1 MIRSSGPSVAWSGV
15 GYQGC
20 HDSGSVAAAS
30 AAMIKFC
37 ALNSNDTSSPQDDD
51 DSPVVTR
58 EAQEEEAFGLYRKA
72 LGQLQQDN
80 HDEALSSFR
89 ELLALPFIIRCSAPP
104 QDDSE
109 GRNGGGA
116 ALPPALMLKY
126 VALKNL
132 GAIYVRRGDTR
143 DAVAAY
149 LDAVEID
156 STDVTLWY
164 KIGRLALGLY
174 LYPLARIA
182 FEEGLRCSAQH
193 WPCLSNLMTVLYVL
207 NDHLGCLQCAAR
219 ALRLDSGYVKALAFK
234 EAVFREN
241 PDLKTCQGNVF
252 KGCDPSVFSRTVSK
266 EDAEAVLAEA
276 RELREK
282 RRALYAPKKLPRLPL
297 RNKLDGMTWVAL
309 GQAMLELYEFIATA
323 AHDSDMS
330 LACKVDLLRSETDD
344 RPVVEAVDVKK
355 ESPTDSLQQ
364 GSGNSS
370 GDLVICINPPSD
382 TTSQAELC
390 EGQPQTESGK
400 PQSAQTT
407 DLGSLAEQLTVVT
420 QELATPDENNGAPT
434 MTFGGGRRGGK
445 RKRLSLEH
453 LDPSLKRRSARVR
466 NTLRKTQENVNYQ
479 ELLTQFLPSSLA
491 YEGKDDREDS
501 IPNFSDLN
509 SDHTYGMT
517 PSSSLQE
524 DVDKAVCNTERI
536 EKTESESVQKFINE
550 HKDKHNLMDLM
561 ENYLWELSSRED
573 LLWPAR
579 LCDIFVEVYKS
590 LRSHIE
596 RPSIFARAEEAENI
610 LRHAM
615 STLLY
620 CEFMMD
626 KIVVAK
632 AQAHPSVSV
641 SPRSP
646 GNQLGPEFPSAQ
658 FGCDLEFLAQMSVR
672 QGIFKEKWISF
683 VLRAFWAEARFLML
697 SGEMESAVQV
707 LENVLCRIDYESPAD
722 GQALKVLITNCKMN
736 GLISREVVQDQL
748 ESLQR
753 CQSLEEVHRLFE
765 LGRYKVVADLL
776 IQTFKK
782 PGSRG
787 RKLHAKANIPERH
800 AQLILLQE
808 SLWNLKDYSRCL
820 IWGEASLNEALNQ
833 YLAVT
838 TATLKCDWSNT
849 IVIVLSDIHRCIK
862 QDMGLLGCLE
872 NPKLTRMAHNVI
884 KLINVQMDVSESSNE
899 MAVPTV
905 LSWNILYY
913 ILKHEEDKI
922 QLLAARSENQSGAV
936 GFGKSNGNAGMNGAM
951 PSSLMLFFTAHE
963 HLGRRSWCTTSDG
976 ILLFLFVDVVTQ
988 ELAKRSAI
996 ANTFHED
1003 LNNGIEQCFYCLYG
1017 HPNRRGKVKHLQE
1030 HNAKQVSLTWERC
1043 KQVFDFF
1050 RPQYLPGFD
1059 SYKAS
1064 TVSSELEVL
1073 LKRITALVPSEEDP
1087 SNMESSISAYIEG
1100 SVDTFPT
1107 LTDTSNFSP
1116 VVLQLY
1122 YLLGDYYFKNK
1133 EFSKAIR
1140 YYMCDTCLNP
1150 NRLDSWAGLALSRS
1164 AQLEQRINSCEP
1176 KSESTIQK
1184 RAVSS
1189 LRCFKRALKIDESNS
1204 ALWIEYGSCVYMLQS
1219 NASRQ
1224 LKQSKQFGLSD
1235 EAVEALAKR
1244 KKELLETAKSCYE
1257 SANRCED
1264 GVGIDEMWLNHY
1276 LLGKITHKM
1285 GYSPGVYLDHLYQS
1299 LQHLYEMNA
1308 KYPRKILYHS
1318 PPPLS
1323 IESLE
1328 LYYKIHALSMKYLL
1342 KFEEAP
1348 APKEELR
1355 AIWKFI
1361 QKAGNSPFAKFQEK
1375 AGAMEYDSSSE
1386 EEDEES
1392 DEFVEEGKK
1401 EGKPST
1407 ADRQAKKRSLES
1419 DHDYFHAKK
1428 PHLEGSEGAKPAAD
1442 STTPADSSEVSVVRE
1457 ILDCI
1462 LTLVSEKLA
1471 AEERR
1476 RLSDSALESTSSVH
1490 QPTMS
1495 KGWDE
1500 QRTVRPTVLSECSGS
1515 EQPVVAEE
1523 CKSSGRKK
1531 NADSGEKKTTGQSPS
1546 GSPGPAKPLKQESSA
1561 QGDPFLRL
1569 DEAEMKQVLL
1579 KTCVH
1584 AMKECVSRFPQH
1596 FKSVYY
1602 LARFYCHSKRSCNLQ
1617 LARDY
1622 LLESGQNRPSGADS
1636 APAASGLF
1644 AERKAT
1650 NFFTGIW
1657 HTPGDEIDRAG
1668 SFATHMHRSVML
1680 LIEVLERCGDVDMLA
1695 YVAVQLHREPDTEKK
1710 YLRDVDRTYLA
1721 RKAFETAMIL
1731 ASRRLDV
1738 LMNEEPPPEDD
1749 VLVSALLDVYRVSQV
1764 FQKAGAFVDEAGAA
1778 LAESYRLYKL
1788 GEVDSSPPI
1797 VEQAVMFCAR
1807 RQHKESLRALEAAAH
1822 GYEQPQPIND
1832 ADGTAGSF
1840 SNSL

>member
-1 MIRSSGPSVAWSGV
+1 
-15 GYQGC
+15 
-20 HDSGSVAAAS
+20 
-30 AAMIKFC
+30 MIKFC
-37 ALNSNDTSSPQDDD
+37 ALNSNDTSSRQDDD

-72 LGQLQQDN
+72 LGQLQQED
-80 HDEALSSFR
+80 HSEALASFR
-89 ELLALPFIIRCSAPP
+89 ELLALPFISRCNPPPPEDDCRSA
-104 QDDSE
+104 
-109 GRNGGGA
+109 GA
-116 ALPPALMLKY
+116 AQPPALMLKY

-132 GAIYVRRGDTR
+132 GAIYVRRGENR
-143 DAVAAY
+143 EAVAAY
-149 LDAVEID
+149 LDATEID
-156 STDVTLWY
+156 STDVTLWH
-164 KIGRLALGLY
+164 KIGRLALTLY

-182 FEEGLRCSAQH
+182 FEEGLRCSSQH
-193 WPCLSNLMTVLYVL
+193 WPCLSSLMTVLYVL

-219 ALRLDSGYVKALAFK
+219 ALRLDPGYVKALAFR

-241 PDLKTCQGNVF
+241 PALKGCQDSVF
-252 KGCDPSVFSRTVSK
+252 KGCDPSVFSRVVSK
-266 EDAEAVLAEA
+266 EEAETVLGEA
-276 RELREK
+276 RDLIEK
-282 RRALYAPKKLPRLPL
+282 RRALYTPGKLPILPL
-297 RNKLDGMTWVAL
+297 RKKLGEMTWVAL
-309 GQAMLELYEFIATA
+309 GRAMLELYDFIATA
-323 AHDSDMS
+323 SHDSQVS
-330 LACKVDLLRSETDD
+330 LACKVDLLKSESDGKTVAESTDT
-344 RPVVEAVDVKK
+344 KK
-355 ESPTDSLQQ
+355 ESPADSLQQ
-364 GSGNSS
+364 ASGNSS

-382 TTSQAELC
+382 PTSQAELP
-390 EGQPQTESGK
+390 EGQPQTECVE
-400 PQSAQTT
+400 PQPAQTT

-420 QELATPDENNGAPT
+420 QECITPEEN
-434 MTFGGGRRGGK
+434 GGLRMALGGSRRGGK

-517 PSSSLQE
+517 PNSSLQE
-524 DVDKAVCNTERI
+524 DADKAVCDTESV
-536 EKTESESVQKFINE
+536 EKTEAEDVQRFVNE
-550 HKDKHNLMDLM
+550 HKDRHNLMDLM
-561 ENYLWELSSRED
+561 ENYLWELSSREG
-573 LLWPAR
+573 LLWPDR
-579 LCDIFVEVYKS
+579 LCDVFVDVYKS
-590 LRSHIE
+590 LRSHIQ
-596 RPSIFARAEEAENI
+596 RPSIFAGQEEAANI

-620 CEFMMD
+620 CELMMD
-626 KIVVAK
+626 KVVVAK
-632 AQAHPSVSV
+632 AQAQPSPSI

-672 QGIFKEKWISF
+672 EGVFEEKWIPF
-683 VLRAFWAEARFLML
+683 VLRSFWAEARFLML

-707 LENVLCRIDYESPAD
+707 LENVLCRIDQETSPD
-722 GQALKVLITNCKMN
+722 GRPLKVEITNCKMN
-736 GLISREVVQDQL
+736 GVISRELVQEQL

-765 LGRYKVVADLL
+765 LGRFKVVADLL

-782 PGSRG
+782 PASRS
-787 RKLHAKANIPERH
+787 RKLHAKTNIPERH

-808 SLWNLKDYSRCL
+808 SLWNLKDYSGCL
-820 IWGEASLNEALNQ
+820 VWGEASLNEALNQ
-833 YLAVT
+833 YLSAS
-838 TATLKCDWSNT
+838 TAALKCDWSNT
-849 IVIVLSDIHRCIK
+849 IVIVLADIHRCIK
-862 QDMGLLGCLE
+862 QDMGLLSCLE
-872 NPKLTRMAHNVI
+872 NPKLTRMAHNII
-884 KLINVQMDVSESSNE
+884 KLINVQMDVSDSSNE

-922 QLLAARSENQSGAV
+922 QLLAARSEGKSSVV
-936 GFGKSNGNAGMNGAM
+936 GFGGNNQNPSLNAAM

-976 ILLFLFVDVVTQ
+976 VLLFLFVDVATQ
-988 ELAKRSAI
+988 ELAKKTAA
-996 ANTFHED
+996 ANVFHED

-1030 HNAKQVSLTWERC
+1030 HNAKAVNLSWDRC

-1073 LKRITALVPSEEDP
+1073 LKRIVALVPPEEDP
-1087 SNMESSISAYIEG
+1087 NNMENKVSAYIEG
-1100 SVDTFPT
+1100 TVDTFPT
-1107 LTDTSNFSP
+1107 LPDTSNFSP

-1122 YLLGDYYFKNK
+1122 YLLADYYFKNK
-1133 EFSKAIR
+1133 EFAKAIR
-1140 YYMCDTCLNP
+1140 YYMFDICLNP

-1176 KSESTIQK
+1176 KNELTTQK
-1184 RAVSS
+1184 RSASS
-1189 LRCFKRALKIDESNS
+1189 LRCFKHALQVDATNS

-1219 NASRQ
+1219 NVSRQ

-1235 EAVEALAKR
+1235 EAVEALSKR
-1244 KKELLETAKSCYE
+1244 KKELLETAKNCYE
-1257 SANRCED
+1257 SANRCEED
-1264 GVGIDEMWLNHY
+1264 GMGNEEMWLNHY

-1285 GYSPGVYLDHLYQS
+1285 GCPPGVYLDHLYQS

-1308 KYPRKILYHS
+1308 EYPRKILYHC
-1318 PPPLS
+1318 PPLLS

-1328 LYYKIHALSMKYLL
+1328 LYYKIHALSMKFLL
-1342 KFEEAP
+1342 KYEETP
-1348 APKEELR
+1348 APKDELR
-1355 AIWKFI
+1355 AVWKFI
-1361 QKAGNSPFAKFQEK
+1361 QKAGSSPFAKFQEK
-1375 AGAMEYDSSSE
+1375 AKIVEYDSLSDD
-1386 EEDEES
+1386 EDEES
-1392 DEFVEEGKK
+1392 EDTGEEEK
-1401 EGKPST
+1401 EQEKSGMPVPS
-1407 ADRQAKKRSLES
+1407 AKKRSLES

-1428 PHLEGSEGAKPAAD
+1428 PHLESHKHANHAGGSPLLLER
-1442 STTPADSSEVSVVRE
+1442 TEVAVVKE
-1457 ILDCI
+1457 ILDC
-1462 LTLVSEKLA
+1462 LVTVVSEKLA
-1471 AEERR
+1471 AEERAELR
-1476 RLSDSALESTSSVH
+1476 QAAESTLADKQVAVHSRAWRESLVNKKEPVEVQEDKQGLCKKGVESGGSKPTCQSSSEASSS
-1490 QPTMS
+1490 TS
-1495 KGWDE
+1495 KAE
-1500 QRTVRPTVLSECSGS
+1500 VTV
-1515 EQPVVAEE
+1515 Q
-1523 CKSSGRKK
+1523 
-1531 NADSGEKKTTGQSPS
+1531 D
-1546 GSPGPAKPLKQESSA
+1546 
-1561 QGDPFLRL
+1561 DPFLKL
-1569 DEAEMKQVLL
+1569 PEDEMKQVLL

-1617 LARDY
+1617 LAREY
-1622 LLESGQNRPSGADS
+1622 LLESGQGRLTATDPET
-1636 APAASGLF
+1636 PGLF
-1644 AERKAT
+1644 AERKNT

-1668 SFATHMHRSVML
+1668 SFATHMFRSVKL
-1680 LIEVLERCGDVDMLA
+1680 LIKILKRCRDVDMLA
-1695 YVAVQLHREPDTEKK
+1695 HLAVQMNREPEIEKK

-1721 RKAFETAMIL
+1721 KKAFETAMSL
-1731 ASRRLDV
+1731 ASRRLDA
-1738 LMNEEPPPEDD
+1738 LMNEEPPPEDA
-1749 VLVSALLDVYRVSQV
+1749 VLVFALLDVYKA
-1764 FQKAGAFVDEAGAA
+1764 FQLFQRAGVFVDEAGAL

-1797 VEQAVMFCAR
+1797 AEQAVIFCAR
-1807 RQHKESLRALEAAAH
+1807 RQHKEALRALEAAAH
-1822 GYEQPQPIND
+1822 ASDVQPQQAYV

>member
-1 MIRSSGPSVAWSGV
+1 
-15 GYQGC
+15 
-20 HDSGSVAAAS
+20 
-30 AAMIKFC
+30 MIKFC

-72 LGQLQQDN
+72 LGQLQQDKY
-80 HDEALSSFR
+80 DEALSSFR
-89 ELLALPFIIRCSAPP
+89 ELLALPFISRCSAPP
-104 QDDSE
+104 QDEND
-109 GRNGGGA
+109 GRSSGGA

-132 GAIYVRRGDTR
+132 GAIHVRRGDAR

-156 STDVTLWY
+156 CTDVTLWY

-219 ALRLDSGYVKALAFK
+219 ALRLDSGYVKALVFK

-241 PDLKTCQGNVF
+241 PDLKSCQGNVF

-266 EDAEAVLAEA
+266 EDEEAVLAEA

-282 RRALYAPKKLPRLPL
+282 RRALYTPKKLPKLSL
-297 RNKLDGMTWVAL
+297 RKKLCEMTWVAL
-309 GQAMLELYEFIATA
+309 GQAMLELYEFIASA
-323 AHDSDMS
+323 AHDSDVS
-330 LACKVDLLRSETDD
+330 LACKVDLLRSESDD
-344 RPVVEAVDVKK
+344 KPVVEAEDAKK
-355 ESPTDSLQQ
+355 ESPADSLQQ
-364 GSGNSS
+364 ASGNSS

-390 EGQPQTESGK
+390 EGQPQTESGE
-400 PQSAQTT
+400 PQSVQQPT

-420 QELATPDENNGAPT
+420 QELAMPDENNGAPK
-434 MTFGGGRRGGK
+434 MTFSGGRRGGK

-524 DVDKAVCNTERI
+524 DVDKVVCNTESI

-550 HKDKHNLMDLM
+550 HRDKHNLMDLM
-561 ENYLWELSSRED
+561 EDYLWELSSRED

-579 LCDIFVEVYKS
+579 LCDIFVELYKS

-596 RPSIFARAEEAENI
+596 RPSIFAGAEEAENI

-632 AQAHPSVSV
+632 AQAQPSASV

-697 SGEMESAVQV
+697 SGEMETAVQV
-707 LENVLCRIDYESPAD
+707 LENVLCRIDYENPTD
-722 GQALKVLITNCKMN
+722 GQVLKVLITNCKMN
-736 GLISREVVQDQL
+736 GVISREIVQDQL

-808 SLWNLKDYSRCL
+808 SLWNLKDYSGCL

-838 TATLKCDWSNT
+838 TETLKCDWSNT

-862 QDMGLLGCLE
+862 QDIGLLGCLE
-872 NPKLTRMAHNVI
+872 NPKLTRMAHNII

-922 QLLAARSENQSGAV
+922 QLLAARSENQSSAV
-936 GFGKSNGNAGMNGAM
+936 GFAKSSGNASMNGAM

-1030 HNAKQVSLTWERC
+1030 HNAKQVSLTWDSC

-1050 RPQYLPGFD
+1050 KPQHLPGFD
-1059 SYKAS
+1059 SYKTS

-1073 LKRITALVPSEEDP
+1073 LKRIAALVPSEEDP

-1100 SVDTFPT
+1100 SVDTFPA
-1107 LTDTSNFSP
+1107 LPDTSSFSP

-1133 EFSKAIR
+1133 EFAKAIR
-1140 YYMCDTCLNP
+1140 YYTCDTCLNP
-1150 NRLDSWAGLALSRS
+1150 DRLDSWAGLALSRS

-1189 LRCFKRALKIDESNS
+1189 LRCFKRALQIDATNS

-1235 EAVEALAKR
+1235 EAGEALAKR

-1264 GVGIDEMWLNHY
+1264 GVGTDEMWLNHY

-1285 GYSPGVYLDHLYQS
+1285 GCPPGVYLEHLYQS

-1342 KFEEAP
+1342 KYEETS

-1361 QKAGNSPFAKFQEK
+1361 QKAGNSPFARFLEK
-1375 AGAMEYDSSSE
+1375 ADAMEYGSSSE
-1386 EEDEES
+1386 EDDGEES
-1392 DEFVEEGKK
+1392 EESVEEEKK
-1401 EGKPST
+1401 EGKPSMT
-1407 ADRQAKKRSLES
+1407 ERQAKKRSLES

-1428 PHLEGSEGAKPAAD
+1428 PHIENPEEAKPAAD
-1442 STTPADSSEVSVVRE
+1442 SPSPADSQEVSVVRD
-1457 ILDCI
+1457 ILNCL
-1462 LTLVSEKLA
+1462 LTVVSEKLA
-1471 AEERR
+1471 SEERR
-1476 RLSDSALESTSSVH
+1476 GLSHRAPESTASAP
-1490 QPTMS
+1490 QPTMP
-1495 KGWDE
+1495 KGRDD
-1500 QRTVRPTVLSECSGS
+1500 QCTVRPCVLSEGSGS
-1515 EQPVVAEE
+1515 KAPVVPDEG
-1523 CKSSGRKK
+1523 KSSGRKK
-1531 NADSGEKKTTGQSPS
+1531 STDSGEKKSTGQSSFDAPAPS
-1546 GSPGPAKPLKQESSA
+1546 KPSKQENSA
-1561 QGDPFLRL
+1561 QSDPFLRL

-1622 LLESGQNRPSGADS
+1622 LLESGQNRPAASTAD
-1636 APAASGLF
+1636 ATPAAPGLF

-1668 SFATHMHRSVML
+1668 SFATHMYRSVML

-1695 YVAVQLHREPDTEKK
+1695 YVAVQLHREPETEKK

-1764 FQKAGAFVDEAGAA
+1764 FQKAGVFVDEAGAA

-1797 VEQAVMFCAR
+1797 AEQAVMFCAR
-1807 RQHKESLRALEAAAH
+1807 RQHRQSLRALEAAAH
-1822 GYEQPQPIND
+1822 GYEQPPIYD
-1832 ADGTAGSF
+1832 ADGTAASF

>member
-1 MIRSSGPSVAWSGV
+1 
-15 GYQGC
+15 
-20 HDSGSVAAAS
+20 
-30 AAMIKFC
+30 MIKFC

-72 LGQLQQDN
+72 LGQLQQES
-80 HDEALSSFR
+80 HDEALASFR
-89 ELLALPFIIRCSAPP
+89 ELLALPFISRCSAPP
-104 QDDSE
+104 QDDN
-109 GRNGGGA
+109 GDARNGGA
-116 ALPPALMLKY
+116 TLPPALMLKY

-132 GAIYVRRGDTR
+132 GAIQVRLGDSRG
-143 DAVAAY
+143 AVSAY
-149 LDAVEID
+149 LDAAEID

-182 FEEGLRCSAQH
+182 FQEGLRCSAQH

-207 NDHLGCLQCAAR
+207 NDDLGCLECAAR
-219 ALRLDSGYVKALAFK
+219 ALRLDPGYVKALAFR

-241 PDLKTCQGNVF
+241 PALKSVQDGVF
-252 KGCDPSVFSRTVSK
+252 KGCDSSVFTRSVSK
-266 EDAEAVLAEA
+266 EDAEAVLSEA

-282 RRALYAPKKLPRLPL
+282 RRELYTPKKLPRLPL
-297 RNKLDGMTWVAL
+297 RKKLGEMSWVAL
-309 GQAMLELYEFIATA
+309 GQAVLELYEFIATA
-323 AHDSDMS
+323 KHDSDVS
-330 LACKVDLLRSETDD
+330 LACKVDLLRSEIEDK
-344 RPVVEAVDVKK
+344 PLAEASDLKK
-355 ESPTDSLQQ
+355 ESPSDSLQQ

-370 GDLVICINPPSD
+370 GDLIICMNTPSD
-382 TTSQAELC
+382 PTSQAELP
-390 EGQPQTESGK
+390 EGQPLAELVETRL
-400 PQSAQTT
+400 AQPT

-420 QELATPDENNGAPT
+420 QELGMPDEN
-434 MTFGGGRRGGK
+434 GGSRMMLGRGRRGGK

-466 NTLRKTQENVNYQ
+466 NTLRKTQESINYQ

-509 SDHTYGMT
+509 SDHTYGLT
-517 PSSSLQE
+517 PTSTLQE
-524 DVDKAVCNTERI
+524 DADKVVSDVEGI
-536 EKTESESVQKFINE
+536 EKTESEAVEKFINE
-550 HKDKHNLMDLM
+550 HGDRHTLMDIM
-561 ENYLWELSSRED
+561 EDYLWELSSRED
-573 LLWPAR
+573 LLWPPR
-579 LCDIFVEVYKS
+579 LCDIFIDVYKS
-590 LRSHIE
+590 LRPHIG
-596 RPSIFARAEEAENI
+596 RPSIFAGHEEARNI

-626 KIVVAK
+626 KVVVAK
-632 AQAHPSVSV
+632 AQAQPSASV

-658 FGCDLEFLAQMSVR
+658 FGSDLEFLAQMSVR
-672 QGIFKEKWISF
+672 EGVFEEKWVAF

-707 LENVLCRIDYESPAD
+707 LENVLCRIDYESPPD
-722 GQALKVLITNCKMN
+722 KEPVTIHITNCKMN
-736 GLISREVVQDQL
+736 DVISREVVQEQL

-753 CQSLEEVHRLFE
+753 CQSLEEVHRLYE

-782 PGSRG
+782 PANRG

-808 SLWNLKDYSRCL
+808 SLWKLKDYSGCL
-820 IWGEASLNEALNQ
+820 IWGEASLNEALIQ
-833 YLAVT
+833 YLSVT
-838 TATLKCDWSNT
+838 SSALKCDWSNT

-872 NPKLTRMAHNVI
+872 SPKLTRMAHNII
-884 KLINVQMDVSESSNE
+884 KLINVQMDVSEPSNE
-899 MAVPTV
+899 MPVPTV

-922 QLLAARSENQSGAV
+922 QLLAARSESQSGAAS
-936 GFGKSNGNAGMNGAM
+936 FGEAGKTTGIIGAM

-963 HLGRRSWCTTSDG
+963 HLGRRSWCTLSDG
-976 ILLFLFVDVVTQ
+976 VLLFLFVDVATQ
-988 ELAKRSAI
+988 ELSKKSAV
-996 ANTFHED
+996 ANVFHED

-1017 HPNRRGKVKHLQE
+1017 HPHRRGKVKHLQE
-1030 HNAKQVSLTWERC
+1030 HNAKQVSLTWNNC

-1050 RPQYLPGFD
+1050 KPQYLPGFD

-1073 LKRITALVPSEEDP
+1073 LKSITALVPPDQDP
-1087 SNMESSISAYIEG
+1087 SNMESTIAAYIDG

-1107 LTDTSNFSP
+1107 LPDTSNFSP

-1133 EFSKAIR
+1133 EFAKAIR
-1140 YYMCDTCLNP
+1140 YYTLDVCLNP
-1150 NRLDSWAGLALSRS
+1150 ERLDSWAGLALSRS
-1164 AQLEQRINSCEP
+1164 TQIEQRINSCEP
-1176 KSESTIQK
+1176 KNEATIQK
-1184 RAVSS
+1184 RAASS
-1189 LRCFKRALKIDESNS
+1189 LRCFKRALQIDASNS

-1219 NASRQ
+1219 NISRQ
-1224 LKQSKQFGLSD
+1224 LKQSSQFLLSD

-1244 KKELLETAKSCYE
+1244 KKELLETAKNCYE
-1257 SANRCED
+1257 SASRCEED
-1264 GVGIDEMWLNHY
+1264 CRGADEMWLNHY
-1276 LLGKITHKM
+1276 LLGKITHKL
-1285 GYSPGVYLDHLYQS
+1285 GYSPAIYLDHLYQS

-1308 KYPRKILYHS
+1308 VYPQRIVYHS

-1342 KFEEAP
+1342 KYEDTP
-1348 APKEELR
+1348 APKDELR

-1361 QKAGNSPFAKFQEK
+1361 QKAGSSPFAKFQEK
-1375 AGAMEYDSSSE
+1375 AEVMEYYSSSE
-1386 EEDEES
+1386 GDEES
-1392 DEFVEEGKK
+1392 DETSGEGKAS
-1401 EGKPST
+1401 EAS
-1407 ADRQAKKRSLES
+1407 RQAKKRSLET
-1419 DHDYFHAKK
+1419 DHDYYHAKK
-1428 PHLEGSEGAKPAAD
+1428 PHLEQKRGDAVSSTAD
-1442 STTPADSSEVSVVRE
+1442 TPSSADEQELLAVKE
-1457 ILDCI
+1457 ILDC
-1462 LTLVSEKLA
+1462 LLSVVSEKLA
-1471 AEERR
+1471 AEERQAS
-1476 RLSDSALESTSSVH
+1476 LKNVAESTVA
-1490 QPTMS
+1490 
-1495 KGWDE
+1495 GDE
-1500 QRTVRPTVLSECSGS
+1500 PMTNVRDVGGTTPPSDYSPAQAPLEVK
-1515 EQPVVAEE
+1515 Q
-1523 CKSSGRKK
+1523 
-1531 NADSGEKKTTGQSPS
+1531 EKCTSTPHQSPAKEEAEVVLHDEPNVKDIDS
-1546 GSPGPAKPLKQESSA
+1546 SKKKAVVGQTPDAPESAKGSKQETSAPSS
-1561 QGDPFLRL
+1561 DPFLKL
-1569 DEAEMKQVLL
+1569 EEAEMKQVLL

-1584 AMKECVSRFPQH
+1584 AMKECLSRFPQH

-1622 LLESGQNRPSGADS
+1622 LLDSGLSRPTAVGPDS
-1636 APAASGLF
+1636 APAVPGLF
-1644 AERKAT
+1644 AERKTT

-1668 SFATHMHRSVML
+1668 SFATHMYRSVML
-1680 LIEVLERCGDVDMLA
+1680 LLEILERCGDVDMLA
-1695 YVAVQLHREPDTEKK
+1695 QLAIQLNREPEPEKK

-1721 RKAFETAMIL
+1721 RKAFETAVIL
-1731 ASRRLDV
+1731 ASRRLDM
-1738 LMNEEPPPEDD
+1738 LMNEEPPPEDN
-1749 VLVSALLDVYRVSQV
+1749 VLVSALLDVYRVFQV
-1764 FQKAGAFVDEAGAA
+1764 FQKQGVFVDEAGAA

-1797 VEQAVMFCAR
+1797 AEQAVMFCAR
-1807 RQHKESLRALEAAAH
+1807 RQHRESLRALEAAAH
-1822 GYEQPQPIND
+1822 GFEQKPLYDI
-1832 ADGTAGSF
+1832 DGTAGSY
-1840 SNSL
+1840 SDSL